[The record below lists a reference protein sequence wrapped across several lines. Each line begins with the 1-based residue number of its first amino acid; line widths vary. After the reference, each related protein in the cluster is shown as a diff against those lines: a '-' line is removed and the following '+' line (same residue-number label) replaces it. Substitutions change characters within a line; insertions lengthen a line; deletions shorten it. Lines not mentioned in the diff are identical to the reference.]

1 MAGDSEGETVL
12 KLSRDA
18 LFIGDFS
25 IRFYGLL
32 IALGVLAGVM
42 LAKAREERLGIRK
55 DMSLDL
61 ALVCVPAA
69 IVGARLYYVA
79 FSWEIYR
86 DDLLKIFSLREG
98 GMAIYGGVLAGV
110 LVGGIYCRARKLPFW
125 KLADLAA
132 PSIPLGQAIGRW
144 GNFLN
149 QEAFGVRVDD
159 PSLQWFPLSVY
170 IESDGAWHL
179 ATFFYESLWCFL
191 IVAFLLIFERRKKT
205 RSTGDMFLWYVLL
218 YAFGRALIEGLRT
231 DSLMVAG
238 LRASQLVAAA
248 LFAVAGGMLLM
259 RERRRKLRF

>member
-1 MAGDSEGETVL
+1 MAGESGGETVL
-12 KLSRDA
+12 KFSREA
-18 LFIGDFS
+18 VAIGDFS
-25 IRFYGLL
+25 IRFYGML
-32 IALGVLAGVM
+32 IALGVLLGVL
-42 LAKAREERLGIRK
+42 LARSREQRLGVRR
-55 DMSLDL
+55 DTSLDL

-69 IVGARLYYVA
+69 IVGSRLYYVA

-98 GMAIYGGVLAGV
+98 GMAIYGGVLAGI
-110 LVGGIYCRARKLPFW
+110 LAGWIFCRVRKLPFW

-149 QEAFGVRVDD
+149 QEAFGTRVGN

-179 ATFFYESLWCFL
+179 ATFFYESVWCFL
-191 IVAFLLIFERRKKT
+191 IVAFLLIFERRKKF
-205 RSTGDMFLWYVLL
+205 RLTGDMFLWYVLL
-218 YAFGRALIEGLRT
+218 YALGRALIEGLRT

-238 LRASQLVAAA
+238 FRASQLVAAA
-248 LFAVAGGMLLM
+248 LFVLAGVVLLV
-259 RERRRKLRF
+259 RRKLRF